1 MRILA
6 LDVGEKNI
14 GLAVSDP
21 LELTAQPLLTLRRQ
35 SKEKDLAALASLVRQ
50 LEVGEVVIGLPR
62 RLNGSLGPEA
72 ARVRQLGELL
82 QKHLG
87 LPVRYW
93 DERLTTVA
101 AEQALLAADLSRRRR
116 RQTIDQTAACLILQ
130 GYLDR
135 RRRGRQNG

>member
-6 LDVGEKNI
+6 LDVGEKTI

-21 LELTAQPLLTLRRQ
+21 LGLTAQPLTTLRRQ

-50 LEVGEVVIGLPR
+50 LEVEEVVLGLPR

-72 ARVRQLGELL
+72 RRVQQLGELL
-82 QKHLG
+82 RERLG

-130 GYLDR
+130 GYLE
-135 RRRGRQNG
+135 RRRGGQSG

>member
-1 MRILA
+1 VRILA
-6 LDVGEKNI
+6 LDVGEKTI

-21 LELTAQPLLTLRRQ
+21 LGLTAQPLTTLRRQ

-50 LEVGEVVIGLPR
+50 LEVEEVVLGLPR

-72 ARVRQLGELL
+72 RRVQQLGELL
-82 QKHLG
+82 RECLG

-130 GYLDR
+130 GYLE
-135 RRRGRQNG
+135 RRRGGQSG

>member
-72 ARVRQLGELL
+72 ARVQQLGELL

-101 AEQALLAADLSRRRR
+101 AEQTLLAADLSRRRR
-116 RQTIDQTAACLILQ
+116 RQTVDQTAACLILQ

-135 RRRGRQNG
+135 RRRAGQNG